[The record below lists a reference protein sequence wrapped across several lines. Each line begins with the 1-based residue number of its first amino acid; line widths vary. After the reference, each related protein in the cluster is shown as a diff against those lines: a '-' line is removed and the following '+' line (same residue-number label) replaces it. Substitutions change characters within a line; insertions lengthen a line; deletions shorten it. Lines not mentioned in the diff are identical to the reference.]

1 MLSLGM
7 AAVLLALQPQPPPAA
22 PPQEPSKPPSGL
34 VLSLSLDKAAAILGD
49 TLQAEV
55 VLTNNGD
62 HEADVIPLCLEERSI
77 GFEIT
82 FEAAPGKSKTFR
94 YAVIQPDP
102 HLVERLP
109 LPRVSLRPKKSI
121 ISLFGIPTLVPGDM
135 TVVAR
140 YADKDLRSAPV
151 TVKVAPQADGANRL
165 AAILDTSEGT
175 IQIDLLPGEA
185 PLNVANFITL
195 ARRGFYD
202 NLVFFRVVKDNWI
215 QSGCPYDNGFGG
227 PGYALKSE
235 AAEQAVGHTEGA
247 VAMAQNLK
255 AGHTGSQFFI
265 DLKAIP
271 SFDKKY
277 TVIGKTSGAGLE
289 VARKI
294 GGVGT
299 DSKTDR
305 PLQDVMLKKVT
316 IVVVK

>member
-1 MLSLGM
+1 MPNLGL
-7 AAVLLALQPQPPPAA
+7 AAILLALQQAPSAAPSKEPPQPAA
-22 PPQEPSKPPSGL
+22 GL
-34 VLSLSLDKAAAILGD
+34 GISLSLDRTDGVLGD
-49 TLQAEV
+49 MIQAEV
-55 VLTNNGD
+55 TLSNTGD
-62 HEADVIPLCLEERSI
+62 KDVEVVPLCLEERSVV
-77 GFEIT
+77 FEIT
-82 FEAAPGKSKTFR
+82 FEAEAGKRKTFR
-94 YAVIQPDP
+94 YAVVRPDP
-102 HLVERLP
+102 HLVDRLP
-109 LPRVSLRPKKSI
+109 LPRAFLKPKKSI
-121 ISLFGIPTLVPGDM
+121 VSLFGIPTLAPGDM

-140 YADKDLRSAPV
+140 YADKDLRSAAV

-195 ARRGFYD
+195 ARQGFYD

-227 PGYALKSE
+227 PGYALRSE
-235 AAEQAVGHTEGA
+235 AKEQTVGHTEGA

-255 AGHTGSQFFI
+255 AEHTGSQFFI

-277 TVIGKTSGAGLE
+277 TVIGKVSGAGLE

-294 GGVGT
+294 GGMAT

-316 IVVVK
+316 IVAVK